1 MTQRQTHETTVWDW
15 WPLARLLI
23 TASVFGFAAHH
34 YLGWTPDL
42 RELATLPRRVFEVLS
57 FCALISFGLAHLYL
71 ILLMFPIYAVVTLN
85 DTFYDLSVAAC
96 RVVLRPRSNHAV
108 ALAGLCGQLAL
119 FGLCLFALGR
129 LAARL

>member
-1 MTQRQTHETTVWDW
+1 MTLDKALETTVWDW

-23 TASVFGFAAHH
+23 TVSVFGLGAHY

-42 RELATLPRRVFEVLS
+42 RALATLPRRIFEVLS

-85 DTFYDLSVAAC
+85 DTFYNASLWTAC
-96 RVVLRPRSNHAV
+96 AILRIRSSRC
-108 ALAGLCGQLAL
+108 LAISGL
-119 FGLCLFALGR
+119 FGEILLFGGASLF
-129 LAARL
+129 LSWFVARM